1 VGARIDQTFGPTIMV
16 GLGGIYVEVMKDV
29 SFRSLPVHAGDIISM
44 IKELR
49 SYPLLLGVRGE
60 KMKDVAAVVNVVT
73 ILGAILRHCQGI
85 SDIEINP
92 LVAYEQGEGV
102 RAVDIRI
109 ILAKNEK
116 R

>member
-1 VGARIDQTFGPTIMV
+1 
-16 GLGGIYVEVMKDV
+16 
-29 SFRSLPVHAGDIISM
+29 M

-60 KMKDVAAVVNVVT
+60 KMKDIKAVVNVIVT
-73 ILGAILRHCQGI
+73 LGAILRHCREI

-92 LVAYEQGEGV
+92 LVVYEQGEGV
-102 RAVDIRI
+102 RAVDVRI

>member
-1 VGARIDQTFGPTIMV
+1 
-16 GLGGIYVEVMKDV
+16 MKDV
-29 SFRSLPVHAGDIISM
+29 SFRTLPVNAGDIMSM

-60 KMKDVAAVVNVVT
+60 KMKDVAAVVNVIT
-73 ILGAILRHCQGI
+73 TLGAILRHSQGI

-92 LVAYEQGEGV
+92 LVVYEQRNGV
-102 RAVDIRI
+102 MAVDIRI
-109 ILAKNEK
+109 ILTKNEK